1 MAHRETQARVS
12 FTVDATIEAD
22 EVIPLGDRTL
32 CARFTP
38 GHAPGHLAFLCPE
51 EQVVYAGDLV
61 AGEGTILV
69 DPSDD
74 EDIATGRF
82 VLLHDPSE
90 PEPWSGAWRVVTFAR
105 AELEAEVASD
115 PMLGAVG
122 WSWLTDALESHGI
135 EPINLAGTVTRVV
148 SESFGDLDDREP
160 DVDMEIRASWTPAGP
175 AVGVHLE
182 AWVDMLGTVG
192 GLPPLPSGVVALPG
206 RRR

>member
-1 MAHRETQARVS
+1 MATREFSEAQSADFAHALRSLHEARLRPEVRLTEVPAPS
-12 FTVDATIEAD
+12 RLAPHSVAMTAD
-22 EVIPLGDRTL
+22 I
-32 CARFTP
+32 
-38 GHAPGHLAFLCPE
+38 
-51 EQVVYAGDLV
+51 
-61 AGEGTILV
+61 V

-82 VLLHDPSE
+82 VLLHDPSG

-182 AWVDMLGTVG
+182 AWVHMLGTVG